1 MGDLPLTRITLSPA
15 RQNAIREAV
24 RKAKGIGFEQ
34 APSRVASL
42 DDADAFYEFLSDPS
56 IHAPIYNLPR
66 PLIVESVRGMIAR
79 NVQAQVAGE
88 GLLFLRFDADG
99 GVIGYSEFEIWP
111 EWGAGDLGG
120 ALRQDQQGHRA
131 GVNGAK
137 RSFDWMFD
145 ELGLELIVA
154 TGALDNVRTARML
167 DGLGLSRKGEI
178 TSTRA
183 DGSTRQSRVWEVTRG
198 DWHLLHPKDD

>member
-1 MGDLPLTRITLSPA
+1 MGDLPLTRIALSPA
-15 RQNAIREAV
+15 RQKAIREAV
-24 RKAKGIGFEQ
+24 RKAKGIAFEKS
-34 APSRVASL
+34 PSRVASL
-42 DDADAFYEFLSDPS
+42 EDADAFYEFLSDPS

-66 PLIVESVRGMIAR
+66 PLTVESVRSMIAR
-79 NVQAQVAGE
+79 NIDAQAAGE
-88 GLLFLRFDADG
+88 GVLFLRFDADG
-99 GVIGYSEFEIWP
+99 DVIGYSEFEIWP

-137 RSFDWMFD
+137 QSFDWMFD
-145 ELGLELIVA
+145 ELELELIVA

-167 DGLGLSRKGEI
+167 DGLGLARKGEI

-183 DGSTRQSRVWEVTRG
+183 DGSTRQSRVWEVTR
-198 DWHLLHPKDD
+198 DEWRRAHPKDD